1 MGEKEII
8 ELLTDKYAIAAV
20 VTVILFYFTIRGQKR
35 SANIVVHLARVCAA
49 CALVVATSL
58 CARELA
64 DKFGITLVN
73 PTYIDIFQRVA
84 IILILMREAFLGI
97 NRFCDHLAKT
107 SGDATL
113 GRMVARLLKAAI
125 CLCVMLLFGE
135 YLGVSFAGLL
145 TFGGIGGIAIGLA
158 SKNILG
164 NFFSGL
170 MLYFDRPFDI
180 GDWVRSPDR
189 KVEGTV
195 MEIGWRMCKIM
206 TFEHYPLY
214 VPNDVFSSIC
224 IENIGR
230 ISSYRIKLQ
239 VGLRYEDADKVQ
251 AVAEGLEKMLQQ
263 DEGIDRDQTIL
274 VCFDEFADSSLNLM
288 IYCYANTSDWSRFMK
303 IQHNVYLKIIGVVH
317 DLGADFAFPTRT
329 LYLEKD
335 AALASAG
342 PAPSSAPPSA
352 SPSEPSSDVPAAP
365 ADVSA
370 APAAP
375 ASPAGATAPKP
386 QDARR

>member
-1 MGEKEII
+1 MSEKEII
-8 ELLTDKYAIAAV
+8 ELLTDRYAIAAV

-35 SANIVVHLARVCAA
+35 STNIVVHLARVCAA
-49 CALVVATSL
+49 CALVIATSL

-64 DKFGITLVN
+64 SKFGITLVD
-73 PTYIDIFQRVA
+73 PHYIDVFQRVV
-84 IILILMREAFLGI
+84 IILILLREAFLGI
-97 NRFCDHLAKT
+97 NRFCGHLAKS

-113 GRMVARLLKAAI
+113 GRMVARLLKAGI
-125 CLCVMLLFGE
+125 CLCAMLLFGE
-135 YLGVSFAGLL
+135 YLGISFAGLL

-180 GDWVRSPDR
+180 GDWVKSPDR

-195 MEIGWRMCKIM
+195 LEIGWRMCKIM

-214 VPNDVFSSIC
+214 VPNEVFSSIC
-224 IENIGR
+224 IENVGR

-251 AVAEGLEKMLQQ
+251 AVTEGIEKMLQE
-263 DEGIDRDQTIL
+263 DEGIDKGQTLL
-274 VCFDEFADSSLNLM
+274 VCFNEFADSSLNIM
-288 IYCYANTSDWSRFMK
+288 VYCYARTANWERFML
-303 IQHNVYLKIIGVVH
+303 IQHRVYLKIIKVVH
-317 DLGADFAFPTRT
+317 GLGADFAFPTRT

-335 AALASAG
+335 
-342 PAPSSAPPSA
+342 
-352 SPSEPSSDVPAAP
+352 D
-365 ADVSA
+365 
-370 APAAP
+370 
-375 ASPAGATAPKP
+375 ASPAQGAAV
-386 QDARR
+386 QS